1 MKTSIMKRSIVFIM
15 IVALAGMG
23 MSLRAQNLKFG
34 HINSQELL
42 KSMPENDSAQAQ
54 LQRFVKQLQDQMD
67 ELQVEYNKKLQ
78 DYQAQQDQ
86 LTDLIRKT
94 KEQELMNLQKNIQDF
109 QAAAQQEMQKK
120 QQELLQ
126 PIIDKANNAI
136 KEVARE
142 NGFIYIF
149 DVSAGTILYY
159 SEKSVDI
166 LPMVKKKLGIE

>member
-1 MKTSIMKRSIVFIM
+1 MKINIMKRSIVFLM
-15 IVALAGMG
+15 IVTLAVIGS
-23 MSLRAQNLKFG
+23 SLRAQNLKFG

-42 KSMPENDSAQAQ
+42 KAMPENDSAQVQ
-54 LQRFVKQLQDQMD
+54 LQRYAKQLQDQMD
-67 ELQVEYNKKLQ
+67 ELQVEYNRKLQ

-94 KEQELMNLQKNIQDF
+94 KEQDLIDLQKKIQDF
-109 QAAAQQEMQKK
+109 QVAAQQDMQKK
-120 QQELLQ
+120 QQEMLQ

-149 DVSAGTILYY
+149 DVAGGTILYY

-166 LPMVKKKLGIE
+166 LPLVKKKLGIE

>member
-1 MKTSIMKRSIVFIM
+1 MKRSIVILM

-23 MSLRAQNLKFG
+23 FTVQAQNLKFG

-42 KSMPENDSAQAQ
+42 KAMPENDSAQAQ
-54 LQRFVKQLQDQMD
+54 LQRFAQQLQDQMD
-67 ELQVEYNKKLQ
+67 ELQVEFNKKLQ
-78 DYQAQQDQ
+78 DYQSQQDQ

-94 KEQELMNLQKNIQDF
+94 KEQELANLQKNIQDF
-109 QAAAQQEMQKK
+109 QTAAQQEMQKK

-149 DVSAGTILYY
+149 DTAGGLILYY

>member
-1 MKTSIMKRSIVFIM
+1 MKRRIIVLAV
-15 IVALAGMG
+15 IVLAGMG
-23 MSLRAQNLKFG
+23 FSVQAQNLKFG

-42 KSMPENDSAQAQ
+42 KAMPENDSAQAQ
-54 LQRFVKQLQDQMD
+54 LQRYAKQLQDQMD
-67 ELQVEYNKKLQ
+67 ELQVEYNRKLQ
-78 DYQAQQDQ
+78 DYQAQQGQ

-149 DVSAGTILYY
+149 DVAGGLVLYY
-159 SEKSVDI
+159 SEQSVDI

>member
-1 MKTSIMKRSIVFIM
+1 MV
-15 IVALAGMG
+15 VALAGMG
-23 MSLRAQNLKFG
+23 FSVQAQELKFG

-42 KSMPENDSAQAQ
+42 KAMPENDSAQAQ
-54 LQRFVKQLQDQMD
+54 LQRYAQQLQDQMD
-67 ELQVEYNKKLQ
+67 ALQVEYNRKLQ
-78 DYQAQQDQ
+78 DYQAQQGQ

-94 KEQELMNLQKNIQDF
+94 KEQELIDMQKNIQNF
-109 QAAAQQEMQKK
+109 QAEAQQDMQKK

-149 DVSAGTILYY
+149 DVAGGMILYY

-166 LPMVKKKLGIE
+166 LPLVKKKLGIE

>member
-1 MKTSIMKRSIVFIM
+1 MV
-15 IVALAGMG
+15 VALAGMG
-23 MSLRAQNLKFG
+23 FSVQAQELKFG

-42 KSMPENDSAQAQ
+42 KAMPENDSAQAQ
-54 LQRFVKQLQDQMD
+54 LQRYAQQLQDQMD
-67 ELQVEYNKKLQ
+67 ALQVEYNRKLQ
-78 DYQAQQDQ
+78 DYQAQQGQ

-94 KEQELMNLQKNIQDF
+94 KEQELIDMQKNIQNF
-109 QAAAQQEMQKK
+109 QAEAQQDMQKK

-149 DVSAGTILYY
+149 DVAGGMILYY
-159 SEKSVDI
+159 SEKSIDI
-166 LPMVKKKLGIE
+166 LPLVKKKLGIE

>member
-1 MKTSIMKRSIVFIM
+1 MKKSIVFLMVI
-15 IVALAGMG
+15 ALAGMG
-23 MSLRAQNLKFG
+23 FSVRAQNLKFG

-42 KSMPENDSAQAQ
+42 QAMPENDSAQAQ
-54 LQRFVKQLQDQMD
+54 LQRFAQQLQDQMD

-78 DYQAQQDQ
+78 DYQAQQGQ

-94 KEQELMNLQKNIQDF
+94 KEQELIDMQKNIQTF
-109 QAAAQQEMQKK
+109 QANAQQEMQKK

-126 PIIDKANNAI
+126 PIIDKANKAI

-149 DVSAGTILYY
+149 DVAGGVILYY

>member
-1 MKTSIMKRSIVFIM
+1 MKRSIAILM
-15 IVALAGMG
+15 ILLLAGAG
-23 MSLRAQNLKFG
+23 MTLRAQQLKFG

-42 KSMPENDSAQAQ
+42 RAMPENDSAQAQ
-54 LQRFVKQLQDQMD
+54 MQRFAQDLQNQLD

-78 DYQAQQDQ
+78 DYQSQMDQ

-94 KEQELMNLQKNIQDF
+94 KEEELMRLQKSIQDF
-109 QAAAQQEMQKK
+109 QVAAQQEMQKK
-120 QQELLQ
+120 QQELMQ
-126 PIIDKANNAI
+126 PIIDKANKAI

-149 DVSAGTILYY
+149 DIASGSILYY

-166 LPMVKKKLGIE
+166 LPLVKKKLGIE

>member
-1 MKTSIMKRSIVFIM
+1 MKRSIVILM
-15 IVALAGMG
+15 VVALAGMG
-23 MSLRAQNLKFG
+23 FSVQAQELKFG

-42 KSMPENDSAQAQ
+42 KAMPENDSAQAQ
-54 LQRFVKQLQDQMD
+54 LQRYAQQLQDQMD
-67 ELQVEYNKKLQ
+67 ALQVEYNRKLQ
-78 DYQAQQDQ
+78 DYQAQQGQ

-94 KEQELMNLQKNIQDF
+94 KEQELIDMQKNIQNF
-109 QAAAQQEMQKK
+109 QAEAQQDMQKK

-149 DVSAGTILYY
+149 DVAGGMILYY

-166 LPMVKKKLGIE
+166 LPLVKKKLGIE

>member
-1 MKTSIMKRSIVFIM
+1 MKRSIVILM
-15 IVALAGMG
+15 VVALAGMG
-23 MSLRAQNLKFG
+23 FSAQAQELKFG

-42 KSMPENDSAQAQ
+42 KAMPENDSAQAQ
-54 LQRFVKQLQDQMD
+54 LQRYAKQLQDQMD
-67 ELQVEYNKKLQ
+67 ALQVEYNRKLQ
-78 DYQAQQDQ
+78 DYQAQQGQ

-94 KEQELMNLQKNIQDF
+94 KEQELIDMQKNIQNF
-109 QAAAQQEMQKK
+109 QADAQQEMQKK
-120 QQELLQ
+120 QQEMLQ

-149 DVSAGTILYY
+149 DVAGGMILYY

>member
-1 MKTSIMKRSIVFIM
+1 MKTNIMKRSIVFLM

-23 MSLRAQNLKFG
+23 ISLQAQNLKFG

-42 KSMPENDSAQAQ
+42 KAMPENDSAQAQ
-54 LQRFVKQLQDQMD
+54 LQRFAQQLQDQMD
-67 ELQVEYNKKLQ
+67 ELQVEYNRKLQ

-94 KEQELMNLQKNIQDF
+94 KEQDLIDLQKKIQDF

-120 QQELLQ
+120 QQEMLQ

-149 DVSAGTILYY
+149 DIAGGTILYY

-166 LPMVKKKLGIE
+166 LPLVKKKLGIE

>member
-1 MKTSIMKRSIVFIM
+1 M
-15 IVALAGMG
+15 IVTLAVIGS
-23 MSLRAQNLKFG
+23 SLRAQNLKFG

-42 KSMPENDSAQAQ
+42 KAMPENDSAQVQ
-54 LQRFVKQLQDQMD
+54 LQRYAKQLQDQMD
-67 ELQVEYNKKLQ
+67 ELQVEYNRKLQ

-94 KEQELMNLQKNIQDF
+94 KEQDLIDLQKKIQDF
-109 QAAAQQEMQKK
+109 QVAAQQDMQKK
-120 QQELLQ
+120 QQEMLQ

-149 DVSAGTILYY
+149 DVAGGTILYY

-166 LPMVKKKLGIE
+166 LPLVKKKLGIE

>member
-1 MKTSIMKRSIVFIM
+1 MKRTIVILM

-23 MSLRAQNLKFG
+23 LSVQAQNLKFG

-42 KSMPENDSAQAQ
+42 KAMPENDSAQAQ
-54 LQRFVKQLQDQMD
+54 LQRFAQQLQDQMD
-67 ELQVEYNKKLQ
+67 ELQVEFNKKLQ
-78 DYQAQQDQ
+78 DYQSQQDQ

-94 KEQELMNLQKNIQDF
+94 KEQELANLQKNIQDF
-109 QAAAQQEMQKK
+109 QTAAQQEMQKK

-149 DVSAGTILYY
+149 DTAGGLILYY